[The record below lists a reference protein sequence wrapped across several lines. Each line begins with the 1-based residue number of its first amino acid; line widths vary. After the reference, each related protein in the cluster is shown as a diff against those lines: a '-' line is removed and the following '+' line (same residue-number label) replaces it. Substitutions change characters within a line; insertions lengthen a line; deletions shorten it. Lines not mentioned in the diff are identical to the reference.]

1 MVCSQHTFTKWFF
14 FFFQAEDGIRD
25 YKVTGVQTCALPI
38 SAQGLVAQAV
48 ECLAHRLPGPCRRRR
63 WGRHHGLLAHRFAGA
78 AGRRAAPRHAGQP
91 GRRSARRV
99 RALCAC
105 RRSGFRHRR
114 GRPPPGP
121 AALAPPVSELPLTDE
136 ATPWASEGM
145 LAPRRGVVALPA
157 SLPPLPQDL
166 EPQRP
171 MVTEQA
177 APEEI
182 PTPAMQPV
190 LSDYQPPSAPSV
202 EMQLAQESRL
212 AEMADVTDAAD
223 VAGAADVAAAGDV
236 APVGEV
242 VPADLVVPVVQAVVA
257 EAAAAPT
264 PAAPTMESIWDNH
277 GQPGTAGYLVHQ
289 IGRAHL

>member
-1 MVCSQHTFTKWFF
+1 MSAPPSKTPPRFVPTLTDVVAVDAV
-14 FFFQAEDGIRD
+14 QAP
-25 YKVTGVQTCALPI
+25 V
-38 SAQGLVAQAV
+38 QAV
-48 ECLAHRLPGPCRRRR
+48 EPPAPLAH
-63 WGRHHGLLAHRFAGA
+63 
-78 AGRRAAPRHAGQP
+78 
-91 GRRSARRV
+91 
-99 RALCAC
+99 
-105 RRSGFRHRR
+105 
-114 GRPPPGP
+114 
-121 AALAPPVSELPLTDE
+121 PVSELPLTDE

-145 LAPRRGVVALPA
+145 LAPRRGVVTLPA

-202 EMQLAQESRL
+202 EMQLAQEGRL
-212 AEMADVTDAAD
+212 AEMADVADVTDAA
-223 VAGAADVAAAGDV
+223 GAAAAGDA
-236 APVGEV
+236 APAGEV

-264 PAAPTMESIWDNH
+264 PASPAMPAAPTMESIWDSH
-277 GQPGTAGYLVHQ
+277 AQQVTEEYLVHRLMQ
-289 IGRAHL
+289 RVDLVLDQRLRDAIATVVQQQTRSIVVRLREEVESVVRQAVYEAVADELAFRATAARGDSGQGDR

>member
-1 MVCSQHTFTKWFF
+1 MSAPPSKTPPRFVPTLTDVVAVDAV
-14 FFFQAEDGIRD
+14 QAP
-25 YKVTGVQTCALPI
+25 V
-38 SAQGLVAQAV
+38 QAV
-48 ECLAHRLPGPCRRRR
+48 EPPAPLAH
-63 WGRHHGLLAHRFAGA
+63 
-78 AGRRAAPRHAGQP
+78 
-91 GRRSARRV
+91 
-99 RALCAC
+99 
-105 RRSGFRHRR
+105 
-114 GRPPPGP
+114 
-121 AALAPPVSELPLTDE
+121 PVPELPLTDE

-145 LAPRRGVVALPA
+145 LAPRRGVVTLPA

-212 AEMADVTDAAD
+212 AEMADVTDEPD
-223 VAGAADVAAAGDV
+223 VAGAADVASAGDV

-242 VPADLVVPVVQAVVA
+242 VPADLVVPVVQTVVA

-264 PAAPTMESIWDNH
+264 PASPAMPAAPTMESIWDSH
-277 GQPGTAGYLVHQ
+277 AQQVTEEYLVHRLMQ
-289 IGRAHL
+289 RVDLVLDQRLRDAIATVVQQQTRSIVVRLREEVESVVRQAVYEAVADELAFRATAARGDSGQGGR

>member
-1 MVCSQHTFTKWFF
+1 MSAPPSKTPPRFVPTLTDVVAVDAV
-14 FFFQAEDGIRD
+14 QAP
-25 YKVTGVQTCALPI
+25 V
-38 SAQGLVAQAV
+38 QAV
-48 ECLAHRLPGPCRRRR
+48 EPPAPLAH
-63 WGRHHGLLAHRFAGA
+63 
-78 AGRRAAPRHAGQP
+78 
-91 GRRSARRV
+91 
-99 RALCAC
+99 
-105 RRSGFRHRR
+105 
-114 GRPPPGP
+114 
-121 AALAPPVSELPLTDE
+121 PVSELPLTDE

-223 VAGAADVAAAGDV
+223 VAGSADVAAAGDV

-264 PAAPTMESIWDNH
+264 PAAPTMESIWDSH
-277 GQPGTAGYLVHQ
+277 AQQVTEEYLVHRLMQ
-289 IGRAHL
+289 RVDLVLDQRLRDAIATVVQQQTRSIVVRLREEVESVVRQAVYEAVADELAFRATAARGDSGQGGR

>member
-1 MVCSQHTFTKWFF
+1 MSAPPPKTPPRFVPTLTDVVAVDAA
-14 FFFQAEDGIRD
+14 QAP
-25 YKVTGVQTCALPI
+25 V
-38 SAQGLVAQAV
+38 QAV
-48 ECLAHRLPGPCRRRR
+48 EPPAPMAH
-63 WGRHHGLLAHRFAGA
+63 
-78 AGRRAAPRHAGQP
+78 
-91 GRRSARRV
+91 
-99 RALCAC
+99 
-105 RRSGFRHRR
+105 
-114 GRPPPGP
+114 
-121 AALAPPVSELPLTDE
+121 PVSELPLTDE

-145 LAPRRGVVALPA
+145 LAPRRGVVTLPA

-212 AEMADVTDAAD
+212 AEMADVTGATDVAGVAD
-223 VAGAADVAAAGDV
+223 VASAGDV
-236 APVGEV
+236 APIGEV

-257 EAAAAPT
+257 EAAAGPT
-264 PAAPTMESIWDNH
+264 PASPAMPAVPTMESIWDSH
-277 GQPGTAGYLVHQ
+277 AQQVTEEYLVHRLMQ
-289 IGRAHL
+289 RVDLVLDQRLRDAIATVVQQQTRSIVVRLREEVESVVRQAVYEAVADELAFRATAARGDSGQGGR

>member
-1 MVCSQHTFTKWFF
+1 MSAPPSKTPPRFVPTLTDVVAVDAV
-14 FFFQAEDGIRD
+14 QAS
-25 YKVTGVQTCALPI
+25 VQTVEP
-38 SAQGLVAQAV
+38 QA
-48 ECLAHRLPGPCRRRR
+48 
-63 WGRHHGLLAHRFAGA
+63 LLAH
-78 AGRRAAPRHAGQP
+78 
-91 GRRSARRV
+91 
-99 RALCAC
+99 
-105 RRSGFRHRR
+105 
-114 GRPPPGP
+114 
-121 AALAPPVSELPLTDE
+121 PVSELPLTDE

-236 APVGEV
+236 APAGEA

-264 PAAPTMESIWDNH
+264 PAAPTMESIWDSH
-277 GQPGTAGYLVHQ
+277 AQQVTEEYLVHRLMQ
-289 IGRAHL
+289 RVDLVLDQRLRDAIATVVQQQTRSIVVRLREEVESVVRQAVYEAVADELAFRATAARGDSGQGGR

>member
-1 MVCSQHTFTKWFF
+1 MSAPPSKTPPRFVPTLTDVVAVDAV
-14 FFFQAEDGIRD
+14 QAP
-25 YKVTGVQTCALPI
+25 VQT
-38 SAQGLVAQAV
+38 V
-48 ECLAHRLPGPCRRRR
+48 EPPAPLAH
-63 WGRHHGLLAHRFAGA
+63 
-78 AGRRAAPRHAGQP
+78 
-91 GRRSARRV
+91 
-99 RALCAC
+99 
-105 RRSGFRHRR
+105 
-114 GRPPPGP
+114 
-121 AALAPPVSELPLTDE
+121 PVSELPLTDE

-145 LAPRRGVVALPA
+145 LAPRRGVVTLPA

-182 PTPAMQPV
+182 PTPAMQPM

-223 VAGAADVAAAGDV
+223 VAAAGDV

-242 VPADLVVPVVQAVVA
+242 VPADLVVPVVQDVVA
-257 EAAAAPT
+257 EEAAGPT
-264 PAAPTMESIWDNH
+264 PASPAMPAAPTMESIWDSH
-277 GQPGTAGYLVHQ
+277 AQQVTEEYLVHRLMQ
-289 IGRAHL
+289 RVDLVLDQRLRDAIATVVQQQTRSIVVRLREEVESVVRQAVYEAVADELAFRATAARGDSGQGGR

>member
-1 MVCSQHTFTKWFF
+1 MSAPPSKTPPRFVPTLTDVVAVDAV
-14 FFFQAEDGIRD
+14 QAP
-25 YKVTGVQTCALPI
+25 V
-38 SAQGLVAQAV
+38 QAV
-48 ECLAHRLPGPCRRRR
+48 EPPAPLAH
-63 WGRHHGLLAHRFAGA
+63 
-78 AGRRAAPRHAGQP
+78 
-91 GRRSARRV
+91 
-99 RALCAC
+99 
-105 RRSGFRHRR
+105 
-114 GRPPPGP
+114 
-121 AALAPPVSELPLTDE
+121 PVPELPLTDE

-145 LAPRRGVVALPA
+145 LAPRRGVVTLPA

-212 AEMADVTDAAD
+212 AEMADVTDEPD
-223 VAGAADVAAAGDV
+223 VAGAADVASAGDV

-242 VPADLVVPVVQAVVA
+242 VPADLVVPVVQTVVA
-257 EAAAAPT
+257 EAAAGPT
-264 PAAPTMESIWDNH
+264 PASPAMPAAPTMESIWDSH
-277 GQPGTAGYLVHQ
+277 AQQVTEEYLVHRLMQ
-289 IGRAHL
+289 RVDLVLDQRLRDAIATVVQQQTRSIVVRLREEVESVVRQAVYEAVADELAFRATAARGDSGQGGR

>member
-1 MVCSQHTFTKWFF
+1 MSAPPSKTPPRFVPTLTDVVAVDAV
-14 FFFQAEDGIRD
+14 QAP
-25 YKVTGVQTCALPI
+25 V
-38 SAQGLVAQAV
+38 QAV
-48 ECLAHRLPGPCRRRR
+48 EPPAPLAH
-63 WGRHHGLLAHRFAGA
+63 
-78 AGRRAAPRHAGQP
+78 
-91 GRRSARRV
+91 
-99 RALCAC
+99 
-105 RRSGFRHRR
+105 
-114 GRPPPGP
+114 
-121 AALAPPVSELPLTDE
+121 PVSDLPLTDE

-264 PAAPTMESIWDNH
+264 PAAPTMESIWDSH
-277 GQPGTAGYLVHQ
+277 AQQVTEEYLVHRLMQ
-289 IGRAHL
+289 RVDLVLDQRLRDAIATVVQQQTRSIVVRLREEVESVVRQAVYEAVADELAFRATAARGDSGQGGR

>member
-1 MVCSQHTFTKWFF
+1 MSAPPSKTPPRFVPTLTDVVAVDAV
-14 FFFQAEDGIRD
+14 QAP
-25 YKVTGVQTCALPI
+25 V
-38 SAQGLVAQAV
+38 QAV
-48 ECLAHRLPGPCRRRR
+48 EPPAPLAH
-63 WGRHHGLLAHRFAGA
+63 
-78 AGRRAAPRHAGQP
+78 
-91 GRRSARRV
+91 
-99 RALCAC
+99 
-105 RRSGFRHRR
+105 
-114 GRPPPGP
+114 
-121 AALAPPVSELPLTDE
+121 PVSELLTDE

-145 LAPRRGVVALPA
+145 LAPRRGVVTLPA

-171 MVTEQA
+171 MVTEQD

-236 APVGEV
+236 APAGEV

-264 PAAPTMESIWDNH
+264 PAAPAMPAAPTMESIWDSH
-277 GQPGTAGYLVHQ
+277 AQQVTEEYLVHRLMQ
-289 IGRAHL
+289 RVDLVLDQRLRDAIATVVQQQTRSIVVRLREEVESVVRQAVYEAVADELAFRATAARGDSGQGGR

>member
-1 MVCSQHTFTKWFF
+1 MSAPPSKTPPRFVPTLTDVVAVDAV
-14 FFFQAEDGIRD
+14 QAP
-25 YKVTGVQTCALPI
+25 V
-38 SAQGLVAQAV
+38 QAV
-48 ECLAHRLPGPCRRRR
+48 ESPAPLAH
-63 WGRHHGLLAHRFAGA
+63 
-78 AGRRAAPRHAGQP
+78 
-91 GRRSARRV
+91 
-99 RALCAC
+99 
-105 RRSGFRHRR
+105 
-114 GRPPPGP
+114 
-121 AALAPPVSELPLTDE
+121 PVSELPLTDE

-145 LAPRRGVVALPA
+145 LAPRRGVVTLPA

-212 AEMADVTDAAD
+212 AEMADVTDEPD
-223 VAGAADVAAAGDV
+223 VAGAADVASAGDV

-242 VPADLVVPVVQAVVA
+242 VPADLVVPVVQTVVA
-257 EAAAAPT
+257 EAAAGPT
-264 PAAPTMESIWDNH
+264 PAFPAMPAAPTMESIWDSH
-277 GQPGTAGYLVHQ
+277 AQQVTEEYLVHRLMQ
-289 IGRAHL
+289 RVDLVLDQRLRDAIATVVQQQTRSIVVRLREEVESVVRQAVYEAVADELAFRATAARGDSGQGGR

>member
-1 MVCSQHTFTKWFF
+1 MSAPPSKTPPRFVPTLTDVVAVDAV
-14 FFFQAEDGIRD
+14 QAP
-25 YKVTGVQTCALPI
+25 V
-38 SAQGLVAQAV
+38 QAV
-48 ECLAHRLPGPCRRRR
+48 EPPAPLAH
-63 WGRHHGLLAHRFAGA
+63 
-78 AGRRAAPRHAGQP
+78 
-91 GRRSARRV
+91 
-99 RALCAC
+99 
-105 RRSGFRHRR
+105 
-114 GRPPPGP
+114 
-121 AALAPPVSELPLTDE
+121 PVSELPLTDE

-257 EAAAAPT
+257 EAGAAPT
-264 PAAPTMESIWDNH
+264 PAAPPMESIWDSH
-277 GQPGTAGYLVHQ
+277 AQQVTEEYLVHRLMQ
-289 IGRAHL
+289 RVDLVLDQRLRDAIATVVQQQTRSIVVRLREEVESVVRQAVYEAVADELAFRATAARGDSGQGGR

>member
-1 MVCSQHTFTKWFF
+1 MSAPPSKTPPRFVPTLTDVVAVDAV
-14 FFFQAEDGIRD
+14 QAP
-25 YKVTGVQTCALPI
+25 V
-38 SAQGLVAQAV
+38 QAV
-48 ECLAHRLPGPCRRRR
+48 EPPAPLAH
-63 WGRHHGLLAHRFAGA
+63 
-78 AGRRAAPRHAGQP
+78 
-91 GRRSARRV
+91 
-99 RALCAC
+99 
-105 RRSGFRHRR
+105 
-114 GRPPPGP
+114 
-121 AALAPPVSELPLTDE
+121 PVSELPLTDE

-145 LAPRRGVVALPA
+145 LAPRRGVVTLPA

-236 APVGEV
+236 APAGEA

-264 PAAPTMESIWDNH
+264 PAAPTMESIWDSH
-277 GQPGTAGYLVHQ
+277 AQQVTEEYLVHRLMQ
-289 IGRAHL
+289 RVDLVLDQRLRDAIATVVQQQTRSIVVRLREEVESVVRQAVYEAVADELAFRATAARGDSGQGGR

>member
-1 MVCSQHTFTKWFF
+1 MSAPPSKTPPRFVPTLTDVVAVDAV
-14 FFFQAEDGIRD
+14 QAP
-25 YKVTGVQTCALPI
+25 V
-38 SAQGLVAQAV
+38 QAV
-48 ECLAHRLPGPCRRRR
+48 EPPAPLAH
-63 WGRHHGLLAHRFAGA
+63 
-78 AGRRAAPRHAGQP
+78 
-91 GRRSARRV
+91 
-99 RALCAC
+99 
-105 RRSGFRHRR
+105 
-114 GRPPPGP
+114 
-121 AALAPPVSELPLTDE
+121 PVSELPLTDE
-136 ATPWASEGM
+136 TTPWASEGM
-145 LAPRRGVVALPA
+145 LAPRRGVVTLPA

-182 PTPAMQPV
+182 PTPALQPV

-223 VAGAADVAAAGDV
+223 VAGAADVASAGDV

-264 PAAPTMESIWDNH
+264 PASPAMPAAPTMESIWDSH
-277 GQPGTAGYLVHQ
+277 AQQVTEEYLVHRLMQ
-289 IGRAHL
+289 RVDLVLDQRLRDAIATVVQQQTRSIVVRLREEVESVVRQAVYEAVADELAFRATAARGDSGQGGR

>member
-1 MVCSQHTFTKWFF
+1 MSAPPSKTPPRFVPTLTDVVAVDAV
-14 FFFQAEDGIRD
+14 QAP
-25 YKVTGVQTCALPI
+25 V
-38 SAQGLVAQAV
+38 QAV
-48 ECLAHRLPGPCRRRR
+48 EPPAPLAH
-63 WGRHHGLLAHRFAGA
+63 
-78 AGRRAAPRHAGQP
+78 
-91 GRRSARRV
+91 
-99 RALCAC
+99 
-105 RRSGFRHRR
+105 
-114 GRPPPGP
+114 
-121 AALAPPVSELPLTDE
+121 PVSELPLTDE

-236 APVGEV
+236 APAGEA

-264 PAAPTMESIWDNH
+264 PAAPTMESIWDSH
-277 GQPGTAGYLVHQ
+277 AQQVTEEYLVHRLMQ
-289 IGRAHL
+289 RVDLVLDQRLRDAIATVVQQQTRSIVVRLREEVESVVRQAVYEAVADELAFRATAARGDSGQGGR

>member
-1 MVCSQHTFTKWFF
+1 MSAPPSKTPPRFVPTLTDVVAVDAV
-14 FFFQAEDGIRD
+14 QAP
-25 YKVTGVQTCALPI
+25 VQT
-38 SAQGLVAQAV
+38 V
-48 ECLAHRLPGPCRRRR
+48 EPPAPLAH
-63 WGRHHGLLAHRFAGA
+63 
-78 AGRRAAPRHAGQP
+78 
-91 GRRSARRV
+91 
-99 RALCAC
+99 
-105 RRSGFRHRR
+105 
-114 GRPPPGP
+114 
-121 AALAPPVSELPLTDE
+121 PVSELPLTDE

-145 LAPRRGVVALPA
+145 LAPRRGVVTLPA

-171 MVTEQA
+171 MVAEQD

-212 AEMADVTDAAD
+212 AEMADVTDAPD
-223 VAGAADVAAAGDV
+223 VAGAADVASAGDV
-236 APVGEV
+236 APAGEV

-264 PAAPTMESIWDNH
+264 PASPAMPAAPTMESIWDSH
-277 GQPGTAGYLVHQ
+277 AQQVTEEYLVHRLMQ
-289 IGRAHL
+289 RVDLVLDQRLRDAIATVVQQQTRSIVVRLREEVESVVRQAVYEAVADELAFRATAARGDSGQGGR